1 MRNRDRDEIIRM
13 VSTRHSNLPQ
23 KKGAQRSSRQP
34 EQAFV
39 SSESGSR
46 NGARR
51 GRDKVATA
59 GAGADKAAAAAEV
72 AAVE

>member
-1 MRNRDRDEIIRM
+1 MRNRDRDETIRM
-13 VSTRHSNLPQ
+13 VSTRHSNLTQ
-23 KKGAQRSSRQP
+23 KKGVQRSSRQP

-46 NGARR
+46 SGAQR
-51 GRDKVATA
+51 GRDRRG
-59 GAGADKAAAAAEV
+59 GAERAAAAAEA